1 MSYQEA
7 YYFNKKSKEK
17 ALKEM
22 EEKRRRQQYK
32 EVILTPDTSTKI
44 AQDNPTFTKNHHA
57 SMYEAMKK
65 VNPRKWR

>member
-22 EEKRRRQQYK
+22 EENRKGMVKEMQAYQDEIQAANRQVSGQ
-32 EVILTPDTSTKI
+32 TSR
-44 AQDNPTFTKNHHA
+44 
-57 SMYEAMKK
+57 EA
-65 VNPRKWR
+65 NDG

>member
-22 EEKRRRQQYK
+22 EEKKRRQQYS
-32 EVILTPDTSTKI
+32 EFLMPNTSTKV

>member
-22 EEKRRRQQYK
+22 EEKKRRQKYS
-32 EVILTPDTSTKI
+32 EFLMPDTSTKV